1 MISAHAML
9 GFQMADDRFDRRSAP
24 QLAFDFFGD
33 APLLPR
39 NIDLEAVRWRRVVA
53 AIAAIGDDALE
64 VCADQPLD
72 LGDDGSERVAVIGLA
87 RQGLGVDDELPAFR
101 TLQRRRQRRFDAEL
115 VWLVRLA
122 LADAFHFRRVQAE
135 DAPIGPFPRAFDAAQ
150 VLVLRAHAAR
160 QHEGMREDILQGLV
174 ASDLAHNVANDA
186 AEKGLQ
192 RLQRSP
198 RPFELFGVRVALLLD
213 ERELA
218 DARIGLAQAHAM
230 LFGKPH
236 EALSGAMHQ
245 LGVCGEGGGPLLPR
259 ALVVLTSVWWCACC
273 AR

>member
-1 MISAHAML
+1 
-9 GFQMADDRFDRRSAP
+9 
-24 QLAFDFFGD
+24 
-33 APLLPR
+33 
-39 NIDLEAVRWRRVVA
+39 
-53 AIAAIGDDALE
+53 
-64 VCADQPLD
+64 
-72 LGDDGSERVAVIGLA
+72 
-87 RQGLGVDDELPAFR
+87 
-101 TLQRRRQRRFDAEL
+101 
-115 VWLVRLA
+115 
-122 LADAFHFRRVQAE
+122 
-135 DAPIGPFPRAFDAAQ
+135 
-150 VLVLRAHAAR
+150 
-160 QHEGMREDILQGLV
+160 MREDILQGLV

-245 LGVCGEGGGPLLPR
+245 LGVCGEGDRLLLHGRIDDHLGEVRWLRR
-259 ALVVLTSVWWCACC
+259 AGSRSDRKALLQ
-273 AR
+273 